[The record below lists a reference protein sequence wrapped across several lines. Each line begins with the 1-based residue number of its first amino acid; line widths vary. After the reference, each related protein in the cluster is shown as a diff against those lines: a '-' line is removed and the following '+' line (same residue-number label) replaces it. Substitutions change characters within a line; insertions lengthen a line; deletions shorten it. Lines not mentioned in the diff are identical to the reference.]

1 MPDPINPDQTAG
13 LCELAA
19 LADRLAVSEGYTE
32 TPLPGLRL
40 LRSSSDLDDVP
51 VLYRPGAVFVLQGSK
66 RGFLGGDT
74 FVYDAHHYLAVSVP
88 VPFRMNRARVPW
100 RPC

>member
-1 MPDPINPDQTAG
+1 MNPDQTAG
-13 LCELAA
+13 RYELAA

-40 LRSSSDLDDVP
+40 LRSSNDLDDVP
-51 VLYRPGAVFVLQGSK
+51 VLYRPGAVLVLQGSK

-74 FVYDAHHYLAVSVP
+74 F
-88 VPFRMNRARVPW
+88 F
-100 RPC
+100 